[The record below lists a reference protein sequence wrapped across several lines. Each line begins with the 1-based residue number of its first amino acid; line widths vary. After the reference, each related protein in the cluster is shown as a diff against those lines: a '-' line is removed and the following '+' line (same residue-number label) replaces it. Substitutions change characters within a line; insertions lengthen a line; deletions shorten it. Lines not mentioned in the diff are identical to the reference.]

1 MTHPQL
7 SGYLTRAALVGMA
20 FFCGAVRGGESDRT
34 QAAPSALLWQVA
46 EIDLTSS
53 KTYANPYGEIDV
65 TVTFTGPG
73 GESVTRPA
81 FWDGGS
87 AWKVR
92 FAPTAVGSW
101 NWQTECSDQTND
113 GLNGRSGHLECVPAE
128 GDNPCYRHGLLKVS
142 DNRRHFVH
150 ADGTPFFWLGDTH
163 WQMPDTVRLDVCN
176 HPEHVGKACP
186 HSGQFQHLVADRRAK
201 GFTVYHEYFYGPS
214 RSPGTLRN
222 LDPSVSYR
230 ADWFDPRFGAWTPID
245 TDLRADNGQWTIPI
259 RPDGNCVLVVR
270 VRATA
275 DAAASPPELR
285 KVR

>member
-1 MTHPQL
+1 ML
-7 SGYLTRAALVGMA
+7 LVAARGSNSG
-20 FFCGAVRGGESDRT
+20 GAVRI
-34 QAAPSALLWQVA
+34 LWQVA

-113 GLNGRSGHLECVPAE
+113 GLHGRSGHLECVPAE
-128 GDNPCYRHGLLKVS
+128 GDNPCYRHGFLKVS

-163 WQMPDTVRLDVCN
+163 WQMPDTERLDVCN

-201 GFTVYHEYFYGPS
+201 GFTVYQTYPS
-214 RSPGTLRN
+214 ATNPAWWTTPYTAINPQRFR
-222 LDPSVSYR
+222 DV
-230 ADWFDPRFGAWTPID
+230 FDAR
-245 TDLRADNGQWTIPI
+245 
-259 RPDGNCVLVVR
+259 
-270 VRATA
+270 
-275 DAAASPPELR
+275 
-285 KVR
+285 